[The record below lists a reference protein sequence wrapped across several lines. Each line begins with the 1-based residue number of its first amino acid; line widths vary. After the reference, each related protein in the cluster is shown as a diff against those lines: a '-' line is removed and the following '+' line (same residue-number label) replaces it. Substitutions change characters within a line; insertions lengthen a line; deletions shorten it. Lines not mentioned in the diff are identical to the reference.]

1 MTSSGERLYPH
12 VFSPI
17 TIAGVEVP
25 NRIVRTAHGTRLTLG
40 GRISD
45 ELIAY
50 HEASAKSGVGL
61 TVLEIASVHPSGASA
76 GIHIWDDSVLEGYG
90 KLTRALRRY
99 PMKLFQQLMHFGHN
113 AVLKD
118 AQPAWSPSVLP
129 NLRGAA
135 AIPPLAMTHAQ
146 IDEIVA
152 SYAAAADRVV
162 RGGLDGLEVHAG
174 HGLLVGQFLSP
185 ITNFRQDE
193 YGGAFENRARFLMEI
208 MRAVS
213 AAVAGAM
220 PVGVRLSADELVDG
234 GSGVDESIRL
244 VRALEGEGLVD
255 FVDLSVASS
264 YSYHR
269 VIGGMDEVQGYQLPY
284 SVPVGKAASVP
295 TMVAG
300 RIKSLEHAE
309 RIIAAGDADMVA
321 MVRATIADPDIV
333 AKSARGEAHRVR
345 PCIGCNHGC
354 VGGNAVSGGRIGC
367 AVNPRIAMPP
377 GQAELGPAASPARV
391 LVAGGG
397 PAGLEAAR
405 VAAERGHHV
414 VLCEQTGQLGGQLVY
429 ARRAP
434 FRAEIGEIGDWLE
447 SELQELKVE
456 VRLNT
461 RVTPELVRELGAEKV
476 IVATGS
482 SPRHDGFQV
491 ASPKTVPGADL
502 PHVRTSWD
510 VLADPPAVRRAVV
523 FDDVGHY
530 EAVGAAEI
538 LLDQGARVAFVTRMA
553 QLAPLLE
560 SSRTVNPIK
569 GRFADRPIAL
579 VSDSKV
585 ETIDPDQVTI
595 RSVHG
600 GAALAIPADLVVMV
614 CHNVSHGELADD
626 LRDEVSD
633 VRVIGDALSPRF
645 LQVAISEGY
654 HAGAGI

>member
-1 MTSSGERLYPH
+1 VTPNGERLYPH
-12 VFSPI
+12 VFTPVQ
-17 TIAGVEVP
+17 IAGVEIP
-25 NRIVRTAHGTRLTLG
+25 NRIVRTAHGTRLTPG
-40 GRISD
+40 GRITD
-45 ELIAY
+45 DLVAY
-50 HEASAKSGVGL
+50 HEVSARSGVGL
-61 TVLEIASVHPSGASA
+61 TVLEIASVHQSGASA
-76 GIHIWDDSVLEGYG
+76 GIHIWDDSVLQGYE
-90 KLTRALRRY
+90 KLTRVLRRY

-129 NLRGAA
+129 NLRSAA
-135 AIPPLAMTHAQ
+135 AIPPLAMTKGQ

-162 RGGLDGLEVHAG
+162 RGGLDGVEVHAG

-193 YGGAFENRARFLMEI
+193 YGGSFENRARFLMEI
-208 MRAVS
+208 MRAVN
-213 AAVAGAM
+213 AAVRGAI

-234 GSGVDESIRL
+234 GSDVAESIEL
-244 VRALEGEGLVD
+244 VHALEDEALVD
-255 FVDLSVASS
+255 FVDLSVGSS

-284 SVPVGKAASVP
+284 AVPVGRAASVP
-295 TMVAG
+295 SIVAG

-309 RIIAAGDADMVA
+309 RIIAAGEADLVA
-321 MVRATIADPDIV
+321 MVRATIADPEIV

-367 AVNPRIAMPP
+367 TVNPTAAVPA
-377 GQAELGPAASPARV
+377 GQAELVPAVTPARV

-414 VLCEQTGQLGGQLVY
+414 VLCEQTDQVGGQLRY

-434 FRAEIGEIGDWLE
+434 FRAEIGEIADWLE
-447 SELQELKVE
+447 SELRELKVD

-461 RVTPELVRELGAEKV
+461 RVTPALVRELGAEKV
-476 IVATGS
+476 VIATGS
-482 SPRHDGFQV
+482 VPRRDGFQV
-491 ASPKTVPGADL
+491 AAPRAVPGADL

-510 VLADPPAVRRAVV
+510 VLAGPSGARRAVV
-523 FDDVGHY
+523 LDDVGHY
-530 EAVGAAEI
+530 EAVAAAET
-538 LLDQGARVAFVTRMA
+538 LLSEGAQVTFVTRMA
-553 QLAPLLE
+553 QLSPLLE
-560 SSRTVNPIK
+560 GSRTVNPIK
-569 GRFADRPIAL
+569 SRFAGRPIT
-579 VSDSKV
+579 VVTDTQV
-585 ETIDPDQVTI
+585 ERIEPDHVTV

-600 GAALAIPADLVVMV
+600 GDATGIPADLVVLV
-614 CHNVSHGELADD
+614 CHNASRDELAED
-626 LRDEVSD
+626 LRDQISD
-633 VRVIGDALSPRF
+633 CRLVGDALSPRF
-645 LQVAISEGY
+645 LQVAISEG
-654 HAGAGI
+654 HRAGAEI

>member
-1 MTSSGERLYPH
+1 MTKG
-12 VFSPI
+12 
-17 TIAGVEVP
+17 
-25 NRIVRTAHGTRLTLG
+25 
-40 GRISD
+40 
-45 ELIAY
+45 
-50 HEASAKSGVGL
+50 
-61 TVLEIASVHPSGASA
+61 
-76 GIHIWDDSVLEGYG
+76 
-90 KLTRALRRY
+90 
-99 PMKLFQQLMHFGHN
+99 
-113 AVLKD
+113 
-118 AQPAWSPSVLP
+118 
-129 NLRGAA
+129 
-135 AIPPLAMTHAQ
+135 Q

-193 YGGAFENRARFLMEI
+193 YGGPFENRARFLLEI
-208 MRAVS
+208 MRAVKT
-213 AAVAGAM
+213 AVGGAI

-234 GSGVDESIRL
+234 GSGVAESVQL
-244 VRALEGEGLVD
+244 VRELEREALVD

-269 VIGGMDEVQGYQLPY
+269 VIGGMDEMQGYQLPY
-284 SVPVGKAASVP
+284 SVPVGRAATVP
-295 TMVAG
+295 SIVAG

-309 RIIAAGDADMVA
+309 RIIAAGDADLVA

-367 AVNPRIAMPP
+367 TVNPTVAMPP
-377 GQAELGPAASPARV
+377 GQAELVPATTPARV

-397 PAGLEAAR
+397 PAGMEAAR

-414 VLCEQTGQLGGQLVY
+414 VLCEQADQVGGQLRY

-434 FRAEIGEIGDWLE
+434 FRAEIGEIADWLE
-447 SELQELKVE
+447 NELRELKVE

-461 RVTPELVRELGAEKV
+461 CVTPALAGELGTEKV

-482 SPRHDGFQV
+482 VPRRDGFQV
-491 ASPKTVPGADL
+491 AAPRAVPGADL
-502 PHVRTSWD
+502 PHVRTSWE
-510 VLADPPAVRRAVV
+510 VLTGPSGARRAVV

-530 EAVGAAEI
+530 EAVAAAET
-538 LLDQGARVAFVTRMA
+538 LLDEGAQVTFVTRMA

-560 SSRTVNPIK
+560 GSRTVNPIK
-569 GRFADRPIAL
+569 SRFAGRPITVL
-579 VSDSKV
+579 TDCKV
-585 ETIDPDQVTI
+585 EKIEPDHVTV

-600 GAALAIPADLVVMV
+600 GDAAEIPADLVVLV
-614 CHNVSHGELADD
+614 CHNVSRNELVDD
-626 LRDEVSD
+626 LRNQVPDCRLV
-633 VRVIGDALSPRF
+633 GDALSPRF
-645 LQVAISEGY
+645 LQLAISEG
-654 HAGAGI
+654 HRAGAAI